1 MKILE
6 ETNIHREVIF
16 ILAIGLIML
25 VIGAVLF
32 SVAAG
37 ALPYY
42 RDGVYGLLLVMLG
55 LQLQTIEK
63 TTIRSVQRSWPVL
76 ISGIIITQIGIVTC
90 FIPGIFGDI
99 PKFLVM
105 IAFGA
110 GGVLLLLQIFFAH
123 ETSRFWSTPGNGV
136 PAHRTVICA
145 AVSFLEVMIAALIAI
160 QIYLPVP
167 HSTEL
172 LAVIALLFGSAL
184 VCLAFILQ
192 KEYSLHAE
200 PEVSANTRG
209 MSPGTVMGMQFGFY
223 MLIFGCLLVP
233 VHLGLLPYAL
243 SAVHGTLIVLL
254 GVQALVCGV
263 MMTFSFKRNWI
274 FFFVGM
280 VFVAVGAF
288 AIIVPDMIVEFLVVF
303 IGVFLILAGLYLLF
317 TLIRPKPKSE
327 GPAKKL
333 EGRDLLLVL
342 VLLALALL
350 IVIMLILL
358 GVSMLIENLVPGI
371 FIVVILVCFGLIQFA
386 LLYVQSIVEKK
397 HLLG

>member
-25 VIGAVLF
+25 VLGAVLF

-42 RDGVYGLLLVMLG
+42 RDGVYGLLLVIFG
-55 LQLQTIEK
+55 LQLQIIGK
-63 TTIRSVQRSWPVL
+63 IPFGSVQRSWSVL
-76 ISGIIITQIGIVTC
+76 IPGIIITLIGIVTC
-90 FIPGIFGDI
+90 FIPGIFGDV

-110 GGVLLLLQIFFAH
+110 GGILLLLQVFFAD
-123 ETSRFWSTPGNGV
+123 ETSRFWKTPNDGV
-136 PAHRTVICA
+136 IAHLTVSCA
-145 AVSFLEVMIAALIAI
+145 AVSVLEMLVAALIAV
-160 QIYLPVP
+160 QIYLPALL
-167 HSTEL
+167 STEL
-172 LAVIALLFGSAL
+172 LAVAALLFGSSFF
-184 VCLAFILQ
+184 CLAFILQ
-192 KEYSLHAE
+192 KEHALRAE
-200 PEVSANTRG
+200 PGISANTPG
-209 MSPGTVMGMQFGFY
+209 MSPGTVMGIQFGFY

-233 VHLGLLPYAL
+233 VYLGLLPYAL
-243 SAVHGTLIVLL
+243 SAMHGTLIVLL

-274 FFFVGM
+274 FFLVGM

-288 AIIVPDMIVEFLVVF
+288 AIIVPDTIVEFLVIF
-303 IGVFLILAGLYLLF
+303 IGVFLILAGLYLLYS
-317 TLIRPKPKSE
+317 LIRPKPKSE
-327 GPAKKL
+327 GPAGKL
-333 EGRDLLLVL
+333 EGRNLLLVL
-342 VLLALALL
+342 VLLVLALL

-371 FIVVILVCFGLIQFA
+371 FIVIILVCFGLIQFA

>member
-1 MKILE
+1 MKIFE

-16 ILAIGLIML
+16 ILAVGLIML
-25 VIGAVLF
+25 VLGAVLF

-42 RDGVYGLLLVMLG
+42 RDGVYGLLLVIFG
-55 LQLQTIEK
+55 LQLQIIGK
-63 TTIRSVQRSWPVL
+63 IPFGSVQRSWSIRIP
-76 ISGIIITQIGIVTC
+76 GIIITLIGIFTC
-90 FIPGIFGDI
+90 FIPGIFGDV

-110 GGVLLLLQIFFAH
+110 GGVLLFLQIFFAN
-123 ETSRFWSTPGNGV
+123 ETSWFWKTPGDGAN
-136 PAHRTVICA
+136 AHLSVICA
-145 AVSFLEVMIAALIAI
+145 AVSVLDMLIAVLI
-160 QIYLPVP
+160 AVQIYRPALL
-167 HSTEL
+167 STEL
-172 LAVIALLFGSAL
+172 LAVAALLFGSAL
-184 VCLAFILQ
+184 FCLAFILQ
-192 KEYSLHAE
+192 KEYSLRAE
-200 PEVSANTRG
+200 PGISANTPG
-209 MSPGTVMGMQFGFY
+209 ISPGTVMGMQFGFY

-233 VHLGLLPYAL
+233 VYLGLLPYAL
-243 SAVHGTLIVLL
+243 SAVHGTLMVLL

-263 MMTFSFKRNWI
+263 VMTFSFKRTWI
-274 FFFVGM
+274 FFLVGM

-288 AIIVPDMIVEFLVVF
+288 AIIVPDTIVESLVIF
-303 IGVFLILAGLYLLF
+303 IGVFLILAGLYLLY
-317 TLIRPKPKSE
+317 TLIRPKPKPE
-327 GPAKKL
+327 GPAGKL

-371 FIVVILVCFGLIQFA
+371 FIVVILVCFGLVQFA
-386 LLYVQSIVEKK
+386 LLYVQSIVERK

>member
-25 VIGAVLF
+25 VLGAVLF

-42 RDGVYGLLLVMLG
+42 RDGVYGLLLVMFG
-55 LQLQTIEK
+55 LQLQTIGK
-63 TTIRSVQRSWPVL
+63 IPFGSVQRSWSVL
-76 ISGIIITQIGIVTC
+76 IPGIIITLIGIVTC
-90 FIPGIFGDI
+90 FIPGIFGDV

-110 GGVLLLLQIFFAH
+110 GGILLFLQILFAH
-123 ETSRFWSTPGNGV
+123 ETSRFWKTPGDGV
-136 PAHRTVICA
+136 NTHLAVICA
-145 AVSFLEVMIAALIAI
+145 AVSVLEMLIAALIAV
-160 QIYLPVP
+160 QIYRPALL
-167 HSTEL
+167 STEL
-172 LAVIALLFGSAL
+172 LAVAALLFGSSFF
-184 VCLAFILQ
+184 CLAFILQ
-192 KEYSLHAE
+192 KEHSLRAE
-200 PEVSANTRG
+200 PGISANTPG
-209 MSPGTVMGMQFGFY
+209 MSPGTVMGIQFGFY

-233 VHLGLLPYAL
+233 VYLGLLPYAL
-243 SAVHGTLIVLL
+243 SAMHGTLIVLL

-274 FFFVGM
+274 FFLVGM

-288 AIIVPDMIVEFLVVF
+288 AIIVPDTIVEFLVIF
-303 IGVFLILAGLYLLF
+303 IGVFLILAGLYLLYS
-317 TLIRPKPKSE
+317 LIRPKPKAE
-327 GPAKKL
+327 KPPRKL
-333 EGRDLLLVL
+333 EGRNLLLVL

-371 FIVVILVCFGLIQFA
+371 FIVIILVCFGLIQFA